1 MKISWP
7 KGMERWKAV
16 LDRYRYALLVIAVGV
31 LLLLLPTGESRPPA
45 EEERADGEVFFQ
57 LEELEEKLARTLSGI
72 HGAGETEVMLTLKSG
87 SRQVLAQDTQSRGE
101 GERSVP
107 VPGGAGGVRRRG
119 RPRSAAPGDPGGVRP
134 DGAGQRLHHR
144 LPGRSIGRTAADGTA
159 VEENRIQVE
168 QNIVKM
174 EEWEEF
180 SMKTKGKNLSQ
191 LWKRN
196 MVVAA
201 IAVFV
206 CAAVYLNWNY
216 EQEVGKTLGESAM
229 VGKEDPLVSG
239 GGSSAP
245 GSDGSGQTGQSDGG
259 GTASAGGSYFDTARL
274 NRQQSRDS
282 ALALLQEA
290 AGKESADQTLKDEA
304 NASIQTMADY
314 TVTEAQIEN
323 LVIAKG
329 YTDCVAFIGENAL
342 SLAVAAPEGGLTDA
356 DTARIVDVVN
366 QTAGFSADQVKII
379 AVEE

>member
-1 MKISWP
+1 
-7 KGMERWKAV
+7 
-16 LDRYRYALLVIAVGV
+16 
-31 LLLLLPTGESRPPA
+31 
-45 EEERADGEVFFQ
+45 
-57 LEELEEKLARTLSGI
+57 
-72 HGAGETEVMLTLKSG
+72 
-87 SRQVLAQDTQSRGE
+87 
-101 GERSVP
+101 
-107 VPGGAGGVRRRG
+107 
-119 RPRSAAPGDPGGVRP
+119 
-134 DGAGQRLHHR
+134 
-144 LPGRSIGRTAADGTA
+144 
-159 VEENRIQVE
+159 
-168 QNIVKM
+168 
-174 EEWEEF
+174 
-180 SMKTKGKNLSQ
+180 MKTKGQNLSQ

-342 SLAVAAPEGGLTDA
+342 SLAVAAPEGSLTDA